1 MAKYNILWVD
11 DQNGEETPVPIPNT
25 EQSIEDCVKVKLSS
39 DLGCT
44 ALGWE
49 TQDVVNLFNGDPLL
63 IRKLPPH
70 IKFIFNF
77 LLDGFFISPDGVARP
92 IKTLN
97 VVDSGTV
104 TPGTG
109 VQIPFRA

>member
-1 MAKYNILWVD
+1 
-11 DQNGEETPVPIPNT
+11 
-25 EQSIEDCVKVKLSS
+25 
-39 DLGCT
+39 
-44 ALGWE
+44 
-49 TQDVVNLFNGDPLL
+49 L
-63 IRKLPPH
+63 IRKFSSHPQFLV
-70 IKFIFNF
+70 KFLFDSF
-77 LLDGFFISPDGVARP
+77 YISPDGVARS